1 MKNEPSIFSENR
13 PRYAINILI
22 TILVLIGLY
31 LSFIAKDGETL
42 ASRGIVSLKFFTVD
56 SNILVGAVS
65 AILSIFCL
73 IRINLR
79 R

>member
-31 LSFIAKDGETL
+31 LSFTAKDGETL
-42 ASRGIVSLKFFTVD
+42 ASRGIGSLKFFTVD

-65 AILSIFCL
+65 AIF
-73 IRINLR
+73 
-79 R
+79 